1 MNFWKRLFGKSSP
14 APTPKPSVSSRAA
27 SAPPTP
33 QRAAALPSPASPSAS
48 APIAANEYD
57 LFISY
62 AHQGDS
68 SSREAVAAIVA
79 RLHGEL
85 EADFRQRFQR
95 DLEIFFDHQDIKDF
109 DHWQVR
115 CHRVLRSSRF
125 FIACLSRSYL
135 RSDACRWEW
144 EE

>member
-1 MNFWKRLFGKSSP
+1 MSFPND
-14 APTPKPSVSSRAA
+14 PSAK
-27 SAPPTP
+27 
-33 QRAAALPSPASPSAS
+33 PSPASS
-48 APIAANEYD
+48 APVPGNEYD

-85 EADFRQRFQR
+85 ETDFRQRFNR
-95 DLEIFFDHQDIKDF
+95 GLETFFDQEDIHDF

-115 CHRVLRSSRF
+115 CHRALRSSRF

-135 RSDACRWEW
+135 HSDACRWEW
-144 EE
+144 EEWCRYELEHGLVGQ